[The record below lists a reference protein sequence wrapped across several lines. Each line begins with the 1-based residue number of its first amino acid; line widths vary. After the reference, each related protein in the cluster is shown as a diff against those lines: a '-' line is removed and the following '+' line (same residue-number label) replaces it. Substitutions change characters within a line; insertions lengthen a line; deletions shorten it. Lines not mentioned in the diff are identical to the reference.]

1 MNRLIHLGIA
11 AATVLVA
18 LPFVASAQQSNTLT
32 SPDGKIV
39 MSFSISPSKS
49 LSAGAAGRLQYE
61 VTYKGKPLLD
71 KSALGLDLDDKT
83 PLGLNVVITA
93 AKPGSGADEYPLLFT
108 KVSHVHDAY
117 NSLTL
122 TVTESTE
129 GQRRGGRE
137 LIVESRAYN
146 SGIAFRYVLPQQDSI
161 SNLHLR
167 GEDTEFRFNQDD
179 PAWVLALPNY
189 RSSYESEYVRYNL
202 SALSNQGG
210 VSSKFLIGMP
220 VLLHQPG
227 VAWLSLMEADLEG
240 NSSAYVTNPTGSWA
254 GHMFSVKLSPRW
266 DDPSY
271 AVVGNLPHHSAWR
284 VLGVADE
291 PGQLIENNLQTD
303 LSPESRVKDTSWI
316 KPGKASWNWWVDNV
330 NKNGESGNSQFTT
343 ETMKY
348 YVDFAAESGFP
359 YFFLDAGW
367 SARDITQMNGR
378 VDIPELVRYAATK
391 KVKVWIWLH
400 SESVMKQMD
409 EAFPVYE
416 KWGVAGLK
424 IDFIN
429 RDDQEGIQFYYDVA
443 RKAAEHHLMID
454 FHGAHTPWGLMRA
467 YPNVMSY
474 EAILG
479 LENNKEGRRDSP
491 VDRAVFAWTRL
502 LTGPMDFTAG
512 AFDNQTEDSFVAR
525 NAAPQ
530 VMGTR
535 AQQLALYVV
544 YENPVPMVSDSP
556 QNYKGD
562 AEGAFQFLKDV
573 PTTWDET
580 HVVGGEVG
588 EYSTIVRRHG
598 KEWYLGSMTNWTSRS
613 FSVPLK
619 FLGPGNYI
627 AEMYEDGADAAT
639 QPKHVHVHKETVN
652 SGTVLKMQLAPGGG
666 AAIRFILKK

>member
-1 MNRLIHLGIA
+1 MNRLVHLGIA
-11 AATVLVA
+11 VATTLLA
-18 LPFVASAQQSNTLT
+18 LPYVAVAQQANTLT
-32 SPDGKIV
+32 SPDGKLV
-39 MSFSISPSKS
+39 MSFSIAPSKS
-49 LSAGAAGRLQYE
+49 LSDGTGGRLQYA

-71 KSALGLDLDDKT
+71 KSALGLGLDDKT
-83 PLGLNVVITA
+83 PLGMNVTITD
-93 AKPGSGADEYPLLFT
+93 AKPGSGVDDYPLLFT

-117 NSLTL
+117 NSLAL
-122 TVTESTE
+122 TVTESVA
-129 GQRRGGRE
+129 GQRRDSRQ

-146 SGIAFRYVLPQQDSI
+146 TGIAFRYVLPQQGAI
-161 SNLHLR
+161 SDLHLR

-179 PAWVLALPNY
+179 TAWVLVLPNY

-210 VSSKFLIGMP
+210 VASKFLIGMP

-266 DDPSY
+266 DDPSF
-271 AVVGNLPHHSAWR
+271 AVVGTLPHHSAWR

-291 PGQLIENNLQTD
+291 PGQLIENNMQTD
-303 LSPESRVKDTSWI
+303 LSPENRVQNTSWI
-316 KPGKASWNWWVDNV
+316 KPGKATWNWWVDNV
-330 NKNGESGNSQFTT
+330 NKNGESGNQQFTT

-378 VDIPELVRYAATK
+378 VDIPELVKYAATK
-391 KVKVWIWLH
+391 NVKVWIWLH
-400 SESVMKQMD
+400 SEAVMKQMA

-443 RKAAEHHLMID
+443 RTAAEHHLMID

-556 QNYKGD
+556 QNYKGE
-562 AEGAFQFLKDV
+562 AVGAYQFLKDV

-588 EYSTIVRRHG
+588 EYSTIVRRHE
-598 KEWYLGSMTNWTSRS
+598 KEWYLGSMTNWNPRS
-613 FSVPLK
+613 FSLPLK
-619 FLGPGNYI
+619 FLGSGTYT

-639 QPKHVHVHKETVN
+639 QPKHVNIHKQTVTA
-652 SGTVLKMQLAPGGG
+652 STVLKLQLAPGGG
-666 AAIRFILKK
+666 AAIRFVPKR

>member
-1 MNRLIHLGIA
+1 MTKFARSALA
-11 AATVLVA
+11 AAVAFPLCAGMSHAQNVLN
-18 LPFVASAQQSNTLT
+18 VASPNGQL
-32 SPDGKIV
+32 V
-39 MSFSISPSKS
+39 MKFSVNPSHA
-49 LSAGAAGRLQYE
+49 LGNGETGRLQYS
-61 VTYKGKPLLD
+61 VSYKGKPLLD
-71 KSALGLDLDDKT
+71 QSALGLALDDKT
-83 PLGLNVVITA
+83 PLGMNVAITGTE
-93 AKPGSGADEYPLLFT
+93 PGSGVDDYALLFT

-117 NSLTL
+117 HSLAV
-122 TVTESTE
+122 TVTE
-129 GQRRGGRE
+129 GGAAQRGSGRE
-137 LIVESRAYN
+137 MVIEARVYD
-146 SGIAFRYVLPQQDSI
+146 SGLAFRYSLPRQGTIAD
-161 SNLHLR
+161 LHLR

-179 PAWVLALPNY
+179 TAWVLALPNY

-210 VSSKFLIGMP
+210 VASKFLIGMP

-227 VAWLSLMEADLEG
+227 VAWMSLMEADLEG

-254 GHMFSVKLSPRW
+254 GHMLSVKLSPRW

-303 LSPESRVKDTSWI
+303 LSPANRVEDTSWI

-330 NKNGESGNSQFTT
+330 NKDGKSGNSQFTT

-348 YVDFAAESGFP
+348 YVDFAAKSGFP

-367 SARDITQMNGR
+367 AGKDITQLNGK
-378 VDIPELVRYAATK
+378 VDVPELVKYAATK
-391 KVKVWIWLH
+391 NVKVWIWLY
-400 SESVMKQMD
+400 SDAVMRQMT

-416 KWGVAGLK
+416 KWGVAGMK

-429 RDDQEGIQFYYDVA
+429 RDDQQGIEFFYDVA
-443 RKAAEHHLMID
+443 KYAAEHHLMVD
-454 FHGAHTPWGLMRA
+454 FHGCHTPWGLMRA

-474 EAILG
+474 EAVLG
-479 LENNKEGRRDSP
+479 LENNKEGRRDNP

-502 LTGPMDFTAG
+502 LVGPMDYTAG
-512 AFDNQTEDSFVAR
+512 AFDNQTEDNFVAR

-544 YENPVPMVSDSP
+544 YENPIPMVSDSP
-556 QNYKGD
+556 QNYDGE
-562 AEGAFQFLKDV
+562 AAPAFQFLKDV

-580 HVVGGEVG
+580 HAVDGAPG

-598 KEWYLGSMTNWTSRS
+598 EEWYLGSMTNWTPRALN
-613 FSVPLK
+613 VPLK
-619 FLGPGNYI
+619 FLGGGRFT
-627 AEMYEDGADAAT
+627 AEIYEDGADAT
-639 QPKHVHVHKETVN
+639 TNPKHVSIRKESVT
-652 SGTVLKMQLAPGGG
+652 GKTVLKLQLASGGG
-666 AAIRFILKK
+666 AAIRFVPKK